1 MSEHPPREHEQAA
14 DEEKWPIGFLIIIT
28 LVALYLGWRL
38 IQGIIWLLDLFW
50 R

>member
-1 MSEHPPREHEQAA
+1 VSNRPETPPHGEA

-38 IQGIIWLLDLFW
+38 IQGIIWVINRF
-50 R
+50 